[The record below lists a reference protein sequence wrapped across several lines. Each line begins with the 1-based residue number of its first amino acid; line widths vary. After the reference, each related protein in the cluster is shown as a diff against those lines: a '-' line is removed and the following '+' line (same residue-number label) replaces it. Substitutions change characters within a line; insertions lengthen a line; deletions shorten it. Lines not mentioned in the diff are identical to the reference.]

1 MEEKGDEGRKRKDRG
16 KERGKERRT
25 PSPEGRMG
33 VNEGKREGSQRGQ
46 VTVCLGN
53 WQAES

>member
-33 VNEGKREGSQRGQ
+33 VNEGKREGSRA
-46 VTVCLGN
+46 LRKR
-53 WQAES
+53 